1 MRLGWSHPLRACH
14 TRTVSKTTLLAV
26 DDDPL
31 VLASVARDL
40 RARYAE
46 NHRILRTTSG
56 AEALTTLTEVKA
68 RGDTVAAL
76 IVDQRMPGMTGTEFL
91 VQAKEIFPEA
101 KTVLLTAYSDTE
113 AAISAI
119 NEVQLDHYLLKPW
132 DPPEEHLYPI
142 IDELLDDWTASHPA
156 PYDGVR
162 VLATRWSPTA
172 HVVKDF
178 LARNRIPYR
187 FYDVEQDKEARDILG
202 DSEMPLV
209 ILADG
214 TRLAQPDTRTLAAAV
229 GLQTEAKNPFYDLV
243 IVGAGPSG
251 LGAAVYG
258 ASEGLRTALVERAA
272 TGGQAGTSSRIEN
285 YLGFP
290 AGISGADLATRASSQ
305 ARKFG
310 AEILTGPEV
319 VNVEVTDPVKTVV
332 LSDGQRL
339 SCHALIVA
347 SGMTIRRLGV
357 EPVEALVGSG
367 VFYGAAPS
375 EAASYVDEHVFVVGG
390 ANSAGQAA
398 MMLSKYASHVTVLVR
413 GSTIEAGM
421 STYLIDQIRATPNI
435 DVRLSCEVIDAGGSG
450 RLEWIVVRN
459 RDSDETER
467 LDTTGLFLFIGAVP
481 HSDFLEGV
489 VRRNP
494 RGFVLTGPDLRAF
507 GEWPP
512 EWPLERDPLPME
524 TSVPGIFAAGDVRE
538 GVVRRVASAVG
549 QGAIAISLVHQYLE
563 SV

>member
-1 MRLGWSHPLRACH
+1 MR
-14 TRTVSKTTLLAV
+14 KTTVLAV

-56 AEALTTLTEVKA
+56 AEALTTLNEVKA
-68 RGDTVAAL
+68 RGDTVALL
-76 IVDQRMPGMTGTEFL
+76 IADQRMPAMSGTEFL
-91 VQAKEIFPEA
+91 ARAKEIFPEA
-101 KTVLLTAYSDTE
+101 KTVLLTAYADTS

-142 IDELLDDWTASHPA
+142 VDELIDEWTASHPA

-187 FYDVEQDKEARDILG
+187 FSDIEQDKEAREILEAG
-202 DSEMPLV
+202 DGAMPLV

-214 TRLAQPDTRTLAAAV
+214 TRLTQPDIRSLAGAV
-229 GLQTEAKNPFYDLV
+229 GLQTEAKSPFYDLV

-290 AGISGADLATRASSQ
+290 AGISGGDLATRATSQ
-305 ARKFG
+305 ALKFG

-319 VNVEVTDPVKTVV
+319 VGVEVVDPVKTVV

-357 EPVEALVGSG
+357 DPVEELVGSG

-375 EAASYVDEHVFVVGG
+375 EAASYVGEHVFVVGG

-398 MMLSKYASHVTVLVR
+398 MMLSKYAGQVTVIVR
-413 GSTIEAGM
+413 GPTIEAGM
-421 STYLIDQIRATPNI
+421 STYLIDQIRATSNI
-435 DVRLSCEVIDAGGSG
+435 DVRLSSEVVDAGGSG
-450 RLEWIVVRN
+450 RLEWIVIRD

-467 LDTTGLFLFIGAVP
+467 VDATGLFLFIGAVP

-489 VRRNP
+489 AHRNQ
-494 RGFVLTGPDLRAF
+494 RGFVLTGPDLRVD